1 MNETILEDSPALDTP
16 SVSGGVLVVSLNPVA
31 AAVGVIHAAALRIQ
45 SKTAPRG
52 SDEKR
57 L

>member
-1 MNETILEDSPALDTP
+1 MEHEAILEDCPALDTP
-16 SVSGGVLVVSLNPVA
+16 SISGGVLVGSLEVA
-31 AAVGVIHAAALRIQ
+31 MSALHAAALRIQ

-52 SDEKR
+52 SDEGR

>member
-1 MNETILEDSPALDTP
+1 MNETILEDSPAFDTP
-16 SVSGGVLVVSLNPVA
+16 SISGGVLVGSVDVA
-31 AAVGVIHAAALRIQ
+31 MNALHAAALRIQ